1 MPPVGVTMPPVG
13 RTFFDMKG
21 CTLRENKNQSGQF
34 PRGQKSERTIGC
46 LMQEAVSE
54 AARDFNVLLADFGD
68 ALDSLLASTPEERSA
83 VAPAI
88 IEIVQHNCCNHCI
101 PDMWNCR
108 LAQMRSRVLW
118 REDSSI
124 LARLMKDVEP
134 SLRSTCLRVLVAL
147 SHDLVGLLWRMDSMS
162 EERRSAIQL
171 FADCSKEERAPYMSS
186 VGKMLDFGKDA
197 TDDDAQAETGSAP
210 QRSTAVRVL
219 GAVSPVERSPYLS
232 TIVTLVQD
240 GTFTPDAALSNSCR
254 RSAPRMRSHRMRW
267 LSRT

>member
-1 MPPVGVTMPPVG
+1 
-13 RTFFDMKG
+13 
-21 CTLRENKNQSGQF
+21 
-34 PRGQKSERTIGC
+34 
-46 LMQEAVSE
+46 MQEAVSE